1 MSVEEKT
8 FVGTALY
15 EFQKDEAYLA
25 PSQREHL
32 KQILSLWREQ
42 LMHQVDETVTHL
54 QDETSANAADPLD
67 RAADEEAFSVELRT
81 RDRERKLIRKID
93 ETLEL
98 LLEDDFGYCESC
110 GAEIGL
116 RRLEVR
122 PTASLCVDCKTV
134 DEIREQRTTS

>member
-1 MSVEEKT
+1 MNDQNETT
-8 FVGTALY
+8 FVGTPLY
-15 EFQKDEAYLA
+15 HPKAKEAYLA
-25 PSQREHL
+25 ADQRSHL
-32 KQILSLWREQ
+32 AQILVLWREQ
-42 LMHQVDETVTHL
+42 LMQQVDETVSHL
-54 QDETSANAADPLD
+54 QDEATQSADPLD
-67 RAADEEAFSVELRT
+67 RAAQEEEFSVELRT

-98 LLEDDFGYCESC
+98 IKEDDYGYCESC

-122 PTASLCVDCKTV
+122 PTASLCIDCKTV